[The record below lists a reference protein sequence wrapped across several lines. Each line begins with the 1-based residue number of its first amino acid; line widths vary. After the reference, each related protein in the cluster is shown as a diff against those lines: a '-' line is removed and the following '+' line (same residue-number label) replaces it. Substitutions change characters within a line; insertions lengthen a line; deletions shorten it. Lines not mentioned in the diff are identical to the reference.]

1 MKKSLYYCL
10 LISLSAMMALPS
22 CSNENDDSNVKNEE
36 PAQYMI
42 KLSAPQMKVLS
53 QSNDFAFDV
62 LKAVNNENSNAF
74 ISPYS
79 LGQALAMIANGAE
92 GETLEEIA
100 NVYELV
106 VEAGVYRADS
116 IKVAE
121 AAKVIENSQ
130 RDINCSSQIAFANSL
145 WVNKDFDG
153 TILDSYKKNM
163 QSSYDAMVD
172 VLDFADSKSTDIINS
187 WSKKQTNGL
196 IPTIVDNLSNDMPRT
211 ILLNSLYFKGLW
223 NYFPKKNT
231 YSDNFRNQFDRNEKV
246 KMMKSDKCELTGFV
260 TDEELMAEFDYG
272 GKAFQMQIIMPKKEK
287 INDYIQDL
295 DGEKYAEMLSYLTKS
310 KSIVAM
316 PKFKSKYS
324 YSLENPLK
332 AMGITKAFSDYAE
345 FGKISTKKEFKI
357 TKTLQ
362 NTTIEVNEEGSV
374 ASATTRID
382 GSVDT
387 NVGELPKEFIIDH
400 PFIYLI
406 RERQTGA
413 ILFIGKVQSMEGMQN

>member
-1 MKKSLYYCL
+1 MMV
-10 LISLSAMMALPS
+10 LSS
-22 CSNENDDSNVKNEE
+22 CNNESDIPNVKNEE
-36 PAQYMI
+36 PAQYTI
-42 KLSAPQMKVLS
+42 KLSAPQKKVLS

-62 LKAVNNENSNAF
+62 LKAVNNENTNAF

-100 NVYELV
+100 AVLKI
-106 VEAGVYRADS
+106 GDGIS
-116 IKVAE
+116 ID
-121 AAKVIENSQ
+121 
-130 RDINCSSQIAFANSL
+130 DINTYYATMNKALTDIKCSSQIAFANSL

-172 VLDFADSKSTDIINS
+172 VLDFADSKSADIINS

-196 IPTIVDNLSNDMPRT
+196 IPTIVDNLRNDMPHT

-223 NYFPKKNT
+223 SYFPKKNT

-246 KMMKSDKCELTGFV
+246 EMMKSDECELTGFV
-260 TDEELMAEFDYG
+260 TDEELMVEFNYG
-272 GKAFQMQIIMPKKEK
+272 GEAFQMQIIMPKKEK
-287 INDYIQDL
+287 INNYIQNL
-295 DGEKYAEMLSYLTKS
+295 DGEKYAEMLSYMTNS
-310 KSIVAM
+310 KSMVAM
-316 PKFKSKYS
+316 PKFKSNYS
-324 YSLENPLK
+324 YDLKNSLSK
-332 AMGITKAFSDYAE
+332 MGINTAFSEYAD

-357 TKTLQ
+357 TKALQ
-362 NTTIEVNEEGSV
+362 NTTIEVNEDGSV
-374 ASATTRID
+374 ASSTTRID
-382 GSVDT
+382 GGIDT
-387 NVGELPKEFIIDH
+387 STGELPEEFIIDH

>member
-1 MKKSLYYCL
+1 M
-10 LISLSAMMALPS
+10 
-22 CSNENDDSNVKNEE
+22 
-36 PAQYMI
+36 
-42 KLSAPQMKVLS
+42 LS

-62 LKAVNNENSNAF
+62 LKAVNNENANAF

-100 NVYELV
+100 AVLKI
-106 VEAGVYRADS
+106 GDGIS
-116 IKVAE
+116 ID
-121 AAKVIENSQ
+121 
-130 RDINCSSQIAFANSL
+130 DINSYYATMNKALTDIKCSSQIAFANSL

-172 VLDFADSKSTDIINS
+172 VLDFADSKSADIINS

-196 IPTIVDNLSNDMPRT
+196 IPTIVDNLRNDMPHT

-223 NYFPKKNT
+223 SYFPKKNT

-246 KMMKSDKCELTGFV
+246 EMMKSDECELTGFV
-260 TDEELMAEFDYG
+260 TDEELMVEFNYG
-272 GKAFQMQIIMPKKEK
+272 GEAFQMQIIMPKKEK

-295 DGEKYAEMLSYLTKS
+295 DGEKYAEMLSYMTNS
-310 KSIVAM
+310 KSMVAM

-324 YSLENPLK
+324 YDLENPLK

-357 TKTLQ
+357 TKALQ
-362 NTTIEVNEEGSV
+362 NTTIEVNEDGSV
-374 ASATTRID
+374 ASSTTRID
-382 GSVDT
+382 GGIDT
-387 NVGELPKEFIIDH
+387 STGELPEEFIIDH

>member
-10 LISLSAMMALPS
+10 LICLSAMMALPS

-100 NVYELV
+100 AVLKI
-106 VEAGVYRADS
+106 GDGIS
-116 IKVAE
+116 ID
-121 AAKVIENSQ
+121 
-130 RDINCSSQIAFANSL
+130 DINSYYATMNKALTDIKCSSQIAFANSL

-196 IPTIVDNLSNDMPRT
+196 IPTIVDNLSNDMPHT

-223 NYFPKKNT
+223 SYFPKTNT

-246 KMMKSDKCELTGFV
+246 KMMKSDKCELAGFV

-324 YSLENPLK
+324 YNLENPLK

-357 TKTLQ
+357 TKALQ

-406 RERQTGA
+406 RERQTGV

>member
-1 MKKSLYYCL
+1 MKRFPYYYL
-10 LISLSAMMALPS
+10 FFYLSAMMVLSS
-22 CSNENDDSNVKNEE
+22 CNNESDIPNVKNEE
-36 PAQYMI
+36 PAQYTI
-42 KLSAPQMKVLS
+42 KLSAPQKKVLS

-62 LKAVNNENSNAF
+62 LKAVNNENTNAF

-100 NVYELV
+100 AVLKI
-106 VEAGVYRADS
+106 GDGIS
-116 IKVAE
+116 ID
-121 AAKVIENSQ
+121 
-130 RDINCSSQIAFANSL
+130 DINTYYATMNKALTDIKCSSQIAFANSL

-172 VLDFADSKSTDIINS
+172 VLDFADSKSADIINS

-196 IPTIVDNLSNDMPRT
+196 IPTIVDNLRNDMPHT

-223 NYFPKKNT
+223 SYFPKKNT

-246 KMMKSDKCELTGFV
+246 EMMKSDECELTGFV
-260 TDEELMAEFDYG
+260 TDEELMVEFNYG
-272 GKAFQMQIIMPKKEK
+272 GEAFQMQIIMPKKEK

-295 DGEKYAEMLSYLTKS
+295 DGEKYAEMLSYMTNS
-310 KSIVAM
+310 RSMVAM

-324 YSLENPLK
+324 YDLENPLK

-362 NTTIEVNEEGSV
+362 NTTIEVNE
-374 ASATTRID
+374 D
-382 GSVDT
+382 G
-387 NVGELPKEFIIDH
+387 
-400 PFIYLI
+400 
-406 RERQTGA
+406 
-413 ILFIGKVQSMEGMQN
+413 